1 MVVGVE
7 VDGCEMLSLNTLVQ
21 LERVVE
27 EKEGWLGGKE

>member
-7 VDGCEMLSLNTLVQ
+7 VDECEKLSLNTLVQ
-21 LERVVE
+21 LEIVVG